1 MEEIR
6 VLWKGA
12 FEVFVRYRAGAG
24 VREPDR
30 GIMFPQFASTAA
42 SFTRA
47 TSLMNRVG
55 TDAYLYD
62 DPEDGN
68 IAMLLDS
75 KFEAEKVEGM
85 KRLISLLSQGRDVST
100 FFPQVG
106 VLCIF

>member
-1 MEEIR
+1 
-6 VLWKGA
+6 
-12 FEVFVRYRAGAG
+12 
-24 VREPDR
+24 
-30 GIMFPQFASTAA
+30 MFPQFASTAA

-85 KRLISLLSQGRDVST
+85 KRLISLLSQGRDVSS
-100 FFPQVG
+100 FFPQVCALYKEILLCHSSSCILSSHFG
-106 VLCIF
+106 VSQEYVI